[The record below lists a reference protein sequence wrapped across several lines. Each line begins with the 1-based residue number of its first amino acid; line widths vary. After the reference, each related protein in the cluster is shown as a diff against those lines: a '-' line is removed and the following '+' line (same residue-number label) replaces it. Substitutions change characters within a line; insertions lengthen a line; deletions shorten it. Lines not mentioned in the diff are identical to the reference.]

1 MRRLWITA
9 GIVCWLM
16 VSSWAQEH
24 DIKHLA
30 PKEDTVYV
38 KAGHYVQLYQS
49 FFFVPRDTIFV
60 LQPGTQFEVL
70 HNEKSYSFF
79 DSLEE
84 KLDRRRWTSR
94 LHDLLIRSTPEQ
106 STTEEDKIDRIR
118 NTFLPFEGKHIRR
131 ISYLKVDLYE
141 GSVDDT
147 ARIARS
153 MIGKTLNTLHI
164 NTRENVLQ
172 RYLQFE
178 EGQVVHPD
186 LLADSERMLRL
197 LSFIDDARIYVVSDP
212 DDPETVDIKV
222 VTKDRFSV
230 GVEGSLSS
238 LQRFQGGIYD
248 NNFLGQGIEMG
259 HELFYNGAYRE
270 QFGYRGRLHL
280 NSIGRSLTAAELD
293 VTYTEKVKEIRL
305 RFDRGFFTP
314 EIKYGGGIEV
324 SHTRRFA
331 PQLASDGFQIEVPY
345 KARYYDTWAGRSFQL
360 PSRDVRTNLSF
371 ALRYLGVAFEDRPP
385 VSENDNFFFH
395 RRNFVLGNI
404 TFIRRKFYRS
414 RNFTGFGDTE
424 DIPTGFALTLT
435 GGYDQSEFH
444 QRPYAG
450 IDLTSGAWLGTVG
463 YLGLQ
468 IGASGFLKDRQ
479 WEDGLLAIR
488 GTYFSHLLPIRRFK
502 FRQLLDISYLQ
513 GIRRITP
520 GDAIHLKH
528 QLRNYPH
535 PNPSGQ
541 NRLVAKV
548 ESVLF
553 APWSWYGFRTA
564 FFAFADMGYL
574 TDRGALIT
582 GNRFYSSFG
591 AGVRLRNR
599 SLIFQTIELRL
610 AYLPKVQRSNQNWFV
625 DYRSDDP
632 RLFLNLH
639 PTRPH
644 LPRFGE

>member
-1 MRRLWITA
+1 
-9 GIVCWLM
+9 M
-16 VSSWAQEH
+16 VSCLAVLAWGQVI
-24 DIKHLA
+24 DVQQLA

-38 KAGHYVQLYQS
+38 KAGHYVQLRQS
-49 FFFVPRDTIFV
+49 FFFVDRDTFFV
-60 LQPGTQFEVL
+60 LNPGTHFEIL
-70 HNEKSYSFF
+70 HTEKSYNFY

-84 KLDRRRWTSR
+84 KLNRRRWTSR
-94 LHDLLIRSTPEQ
+94 LHDLLIRSTPKNH
-106 STTEEDKIDRIR
+106 SPEEEKIDRIR
-118 NTFLPFEGKHIRR
+118 NAFLAHEGKIIRR
-131 ISYLKVDLYE
+131 ISYRKVDLYE

-147 ARIARS
+147 VRTARS

-164 NTRENVLQ
+164 NTRENVLR
-172 RYLQFE
+172 RYLQFG
-178 EGQVVHPD
+178 EGEPLHPD
-186 LLADSERMLRL
+186 VLADSERLLRQ
-197 LSFIDDARIYVVSDP
+197 LSFIEDARIYVIPNP
-212 DDPETVDIKV
+212 DDTEEVDIQV

-230 GVEGSLSS
+230 GVEGGLSS

-259 HELFYNGAYRE
+259 HELLYDGAYRE

-280 NSIGRSLTAAELD
+280 NSIGGSLATAEMD
-293 VTYTEKVKEIRL
+293 VIYSEKVKELRL

-314 EIKYGGGIEV
+314 DVKYGGGLEI
-324 SHTRRFA
+324 SRTRRFA
-331 PQLASDGFQIEVPY
+331 PQLASDGFEIEVPY
-345 KARYYDTWAGRSFQL
+345 KARYYDAWAGRSFQL

-371 ALRYLGVAFEDRPP
+371 ALRYVGVAFENRPP
-385 VSENDNFFFH
+385 VSVNDNFFFH
-395 RRNFVLGNI
+395 RRNFALGNI

-435 GGYDQSEFH
+435 GGYDRGEFH
-444 QRPYAG
+444 ERPYAG
-450 IDLTSGAWLGTVG
+450 IDLTTGAWLGTVG

-468 IGASGFLKDRQ
+468 IDASGFLKDQR
-479 WEDGLLAIR
+479 WEDGLLQLR

-520 GDAIHLKH
+520 GDAVHLKH
-528 QLRNYPH
+528 QLRNYPN

-541 NRLVAKV
+541 SRLVVNV

-553 APWSWYGFRTA
+553 APWNWYGFRTA

-591 AGVRLRNR
+591 VGMRLRNR
-599 SLIFQTIELRL
+599 SLIFQTLELRL

-639 PTRPH
+639 STRPH